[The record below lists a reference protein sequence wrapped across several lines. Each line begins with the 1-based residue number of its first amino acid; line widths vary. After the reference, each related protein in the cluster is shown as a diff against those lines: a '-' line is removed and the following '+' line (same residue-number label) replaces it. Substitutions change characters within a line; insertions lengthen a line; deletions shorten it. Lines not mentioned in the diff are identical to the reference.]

1 MWRGISPIQVNVT
14 CYLVLK
20 VLKFY
25 LLMEKITSSTA
36 EILLGIAIDSELNL
50 QNYLF
55 AICNQVSKKINAL
68 GRIANYVP
76 LEKRRK
82 VMKTFIESQFNYC
95 PLIWTFH
102 SRTIDNKI
110 NCLHERALSI
120 VYSDFKSSFDGVI
133 MKDNSFSTH
142 ERNIQNLAIEIYKFL
157 NRLSPSFLNN
167 VFHKNISNS
176 YDLRNHKELYFRNP
190 KTVRY
195 GTETV

>member
-1 MWRGISPIQVNVT
+1 MP
-14 CYLVLK
+14 
-20 VLKFY
+20 
-25 LLMEKITSSTA
+25 
-36 EILLGIAIDSELNL
+36 LG
-50 QNYLF
+50 
-55 AICNQVSKKINAL
+55 
-68 GRIANYVP
+68 
-76 LEKRRK
+76 KRRN

-102 SRTIDNKI
+102 SRTIGNKI
-110 NCLHERALSI
+110 NRLHERALRI
-120 VYSDFKSSFDGVI
+120 VYSDFKSSFEGVI
-133 MKDNSFSTH
+133 MKDNSFSIH

-195 GTETV
+195 GTETVLIYGI